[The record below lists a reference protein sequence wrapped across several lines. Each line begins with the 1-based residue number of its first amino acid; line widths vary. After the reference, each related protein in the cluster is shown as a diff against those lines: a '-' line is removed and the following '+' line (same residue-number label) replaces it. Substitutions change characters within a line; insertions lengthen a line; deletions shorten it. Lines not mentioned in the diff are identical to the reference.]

1 MSGKEILK
9 TGGFIPYFEYKELP
23 KPPFE
28 NISGMVLLVFARK
41 LAFFHL
47 WGKCVINFEM
57 AHSLSVR
64 K

>member
-47 WGKCVINFEM
+47 
-57 AHSLSVR
+57 
-64 K
+64 